1 MIRMKHTVK
10 VLFITAVVL
19 LAVLLSSCEMF
30 SGTVSTAS
38 QPQQESEQSSASSL
52 SWPSDNE
59 LLAGV
64 PAFSVGT
71 VTKIEYQN
79 GELDITV
86 TGVSLEQFGM
96 YVSSLKSNG
105 FTDIV
110 YESEILFSAFKKES
124 EVSLLGMTV
133 VFSPDKNTI
142 LFDVSKADTAAEES
156 HEAAS
161 EAASDGQTS
170 EDE

>member
-1 MIRMKHTVK
+1 MKHTVRI
-10 VLFITAVVL
+10 LFIMAILL

-30 SGTVSTAS
+30 SRAESTAS
-38 QPQQESEQSSASSL
+38 QAEQESEQSSAPSL

-59 LLAGV
+59 LLDGV

-71 VTKIEYQN
+71 VTKAEYQD
-79 GELDITV
+79 GQLDIV
-86 TGVSLEQFGM
+86 VAGVSLEQFGM

-110 YESEILFSAFKKES
+110 YENEKLFSAFKKES

-133 VFSPDKNTI
+133 VFSSDDNTI
-142 LFDVSKADTAAEES
+142 TFDVSQTMIVSEES
-156 HEAAS
+156 ADDVSDTVSEAS
-161 EAASDGQTS
+161 ECEAS
-170 EDE
+170 EEE